1 MEKQINTTSIE
12 AQNLVNNAINEI
24 NEKIKMVLTDYINEQ
39 YLIGIAKAV
48 SYLGLSEND
57 FHNLFNNLEPERA
70 KKIYNLSKNYKKTD
84 PSVIL
89 EIEHIVNMFDIK
101 FDKQYKIIKEN
112 LISAGKSFA
121 KEAIDKFRIE
131 TPIFQKK
138 IDDCIF
144 SFEDIINLDLK
155 TLLKFLQEADQ
166 KELAYALHG
175 ASTEVQAKI
184 FNSMSTINSDMLKED
199 MEFISPVTSERVQ
212 IAQEKLVK
220 NIIKIL
226 EENNS

>member
-1 MEKQINTTSIE
+1 MEKQINTISIE

-24 NEKIKMVLTDYINEQ
+24 NEKIKTVLTDYINEQ

-57 FHNLFNNLEPERA
+57 FHNLFNNLEPESA

-101 FDKQYKIIKEN
+101 FDKQYQIIKEN

-121 KEAIDKFRIE
+121 KETIDKFRIE

-155 TLLKFLQEADQ
+155 ILLKYW
-166 KELAYALHG
+166 K
-175 ASTEVQAKI
+175 KI
-184 FNSMSTINSDMLKED
+184 ILDLS
-199 MEFISPVTSERVQ
+199 
-212 IAQEKLVK
+212 KLP
-220 NIIKIL
+220 I
-226 EENNS
+226 